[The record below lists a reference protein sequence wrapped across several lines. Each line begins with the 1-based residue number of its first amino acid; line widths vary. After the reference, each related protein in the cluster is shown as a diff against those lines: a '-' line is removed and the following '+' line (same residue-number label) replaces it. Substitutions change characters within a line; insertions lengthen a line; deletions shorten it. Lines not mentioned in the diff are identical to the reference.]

1 MNVVDNL
8 VKFAVENIGWD
19 SLSDAGFREEE
30 TLKQY
35 LAYQF
40 IHENLMMTVDP
51 ESNEITG
58 ILIAYEC
65 DEEEAYKAFSWEE
78 PLGKSCIFVAQ
89 VATKDHD
96 SAKLLAYGFLQ
107 RFKDKK
113 TTIGVR
119 RGSYT
124 TMKAHDIA
132 QRMTSNMETHN

>member
-1 MNVVDNL
+1 MNPIDNIL
-8 VKFAVENIGWD
+8 KFVIEEIGWD

-35 LAYQF
+35 IAYQF
-40 IHENLMMTVDP
+40 IKGNLSYTVDP
-51 ESNEITG
+51 DGGITG
-58 ILIAYEC
+58 VLIAYEC

-96 SAKLLAYGFLQ
+96 STKLLAYGFLQ

-124 TMKAHDIA
+124 TMNAHDISK
-132 QRMTSNMETHN
+132 RLTSNMEIHN